1 MAFVEILSDT
11 IVYKGAWNEM
21 THDKVRPWPKVGG
34 CYYCWQV
41 HPLTRA
47 LLVSFPITSTIH
59 LLLKTEI
66 LWTLLG
72 AGRDLQLHL
81 HLPNPFGWRLSSTL
95 FVYIIFGW
103 SQTPSQLHRWHLN
116 PVRGKEEGCS
126 IRSRLAGGY
135 KEASLTELSQSM
147 PSGVLSSKID
157 CFILSPD
164 TRVHIRG
171 GEE

>member
-1 MAFVEILSDT
+1 MRWLMTRWGHGQRSEGATTVDKFILWLKPFLFHSPN
-11 IVYKGAWNEM
+11 IIF
-21 THDKVRPWPKVGG
+21 
-34 CYYCWQV
+34 
-41 HPLTRA
+41 

-66 LWTLLG
+66 LWTILG
-72 AGRDLQLHL
+72 AGKDLQLHL
-81 HLPNPFGWRLSSTL
+81 HLPSPFGWQLSSTL
-95 FVYIIFGW
+95 FVYFFGW

-164 TRVHIRG
+164 TWVHIGR

>member
-41 HPLTRA
+41 HPLTWA

-72 AGRDLQLHL
+72 AGKDLRLHL
-81 HLPNPFGWRLSSTL
+81 HLLLADNWDAPCL
-95 FVYIIFGW
+95 YIIFSC

-126 IRSRLAGGY
+126 IRAKLAGGF

-157 CFILSPD
+157 CFTLSPD
-164 TRVHIRG
+164 TWVHIGR